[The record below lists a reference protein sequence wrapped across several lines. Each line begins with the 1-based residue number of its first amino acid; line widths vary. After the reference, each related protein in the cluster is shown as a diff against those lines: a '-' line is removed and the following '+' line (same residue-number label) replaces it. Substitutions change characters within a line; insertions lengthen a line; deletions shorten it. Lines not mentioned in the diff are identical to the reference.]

1 MFYRLHWLR
10 FNETQVVLESKFVIN
25 KRIAYLNL
33 GVPEVMAAKDFTS
46 ITFVNYRLS
55 SEEKKAFTRW
65 MKDPERDVF
74 KLLGMIL
81 LTGMKLS
88 LTYSYKDACCISS
101 ITCRDESN
109 VNDRLCVSSRHEDP
123 LTALFISL
131 YKHFEIF
138 KDSPWE
144 DVSSADDWG

>member
-1 MFYRLHWLR
+1 MNSYTRFVTDFERDPLQMFYRLHWLR

-88 LTYSYKDACCISS
+88 LTYSYKD
-101 ITCRDESN
+101 TFVDYG
-109 VNDRLCVSSRHEDP
+109 L
-123 LTALFISL
+123 
-131 YKHFEIF
+131 
-138 KDSPWE
+138 
-144 DVSSADDWG
+144 